1 MVLNKHECGASMLR
15 VTKATEPSSDVR
27 NLGSAATSAH
37 IVERMFVAVPS
48 DDALSRTVR
57 RISDIIIAIG
67 VLIFAAPLLAV
78 VGILIRLDSPGPAI
92 FRQERVGLN
101 RRRARDPHYR
111 GPERRVKRGF
121 GRPFR
126 LWKFR
131 SMYIDARE
139 RFPESYV
146 YNHTREA
153 LYSLPM
159 KALVGPR
166 SMIRAHALTGA
177 NRELVYAPDQRVT
190 RLGHWV
196 RKTSIDELLNF
207 WNVLKGEMTI
217 VGPRP
222 EIEQH
227 CPLYEPRHLRKF
239 DVKPGVTGLPQI
251 RGRGAL
257 TFMQTQDLD
266 LEYVENRSLALD
278 WHIIFKTLSTA
289 QTGYGT

>member
-1 MVLNKHECGASMLR
+1 MLR
-15 VTKATEPSSDVR
+15 LKRATEPSAEVR
-27 NLGSAATSAH
+27 SLGSAETSAH
-37 IVERMFVAVPS
+37 AVEPRFVALPS

-57 RISDIIIAIG
+57 RLTDIVIAIAI
-67 VLIFAAPLLAV
+67 LIFAAPLLAV

-92 FRQERVGLN
+92 FRQERVGIN
-101 RRRARDPHYR
+101 RRRARDPNYR
-111 GPERRVKRGF
+111 GPERRVKPGY

-131 SMYIDARE
+131 SMFVDARE

-153 LYSLPM
+153 LHTLPM

-166 SMIRAHALTGA
+166 SMVRAHALPGA
-177 NRELVYAPDQRVT
+177 DREVVYAPDPRVT

-222 EIEQH
+222 EIEPNCH
-227 CPLYEPRHLRKF
+227 HYEPRHLRKF

-257 TFMQTQDLD
+257 TFMQTQELD
-266 LEYVENRSLALD
+266 LEYVENRSLAYD
-278 WHIIFKTLSTA
+278 WGIILKTLGTA
-289 QTGYGT
+289 FTGYGT